1 MCLQFS
7 SARSVLSGAEC
18 RQQFRRTDPWRSQAH
33 VLFKTNAANFRMK
46 EGPITNVTS
55 SHFPG
60 PSPQIYTHPCK
71 TMSRIWELW
80 GGNCGV
86 GWGGDKKKQNGSP
99 RGLKTIRMFLG
110 LHMFALR
117 REENLEPS
125 WGLKTIRM
133 FLGLLVLKDHKQTE
147 KQHKKMQ
154 GLKGARMVSGCKKS
168 PRG

>member
-1 MCLQFS
+1 MSHLLIYPVRAPKS
-7 SARSVLSGAEC
+7 IHI
-18 RQQFRRTDPWRSQAH
+18 H
-33 VLFKTNAANFRMK
+33 VK
-46 EGPITNVTS
+46 
-55 SHFPG
+55 
-60 PSPQIYTHPCK
+60 PCPA
-71 TMSRIWELW
+71 S
-80 GGNCGV
+80 GNCGV
-86 GWGGDKKKQNGSP
+86 ETVGWGGVGTKKKQNGSP

>member
-1 MCLQFS
+1 MCSQFS

-55 SHFPG
+55 SHLPG

-86 GWGGDKKKQNGSP
+86 GWGGDKKKTKWKPQGAKNDQDVFGFAHVCTKEGRES
-99 RGLKTIRMFLG
+99 GTLLG
-110 LHMFALR
+110 AK
-117 REENLEPS
+117 N
-125 WGLKTIRM
+125 
-133 FLGLLVLKDHKQTE
+133 D
-147 KQHKKMQ
+147 
-154 GLKGARMVSGCKKS
+154 
-168 PRG
+168 